1 MGDDY
6 FHVDKDREV
15 ARCDPFPNRI
25 WKFGQAMNDPNPGT
39 RRRTV
44 FKACENDENVLI
56 QNKVPCGTVG
66 TVGS

>member
-1 MGDDY
+1 MWEMTTSMWTRTGKWRD
-6 FHVDKDREV
+6 VIR
-15 ARCDPFPNRI
+15 
-25 WKFGQAMNDPNPGT
+25 GQAMNDPNPGT

>member
-25 WKFGQAMNDPNPGT
+25 WTFGQAMNDPNPGT

-44 FKACENDENVLI
+44 FKAC
-56 QNKVPCGTVG
+56 G
-66 TVGS
+66 TVGSVGSVGS